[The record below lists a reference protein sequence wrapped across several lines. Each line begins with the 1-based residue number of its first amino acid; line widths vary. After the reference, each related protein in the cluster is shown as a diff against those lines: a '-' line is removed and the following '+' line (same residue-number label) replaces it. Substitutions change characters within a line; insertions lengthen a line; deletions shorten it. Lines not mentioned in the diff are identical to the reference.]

1 MVVTEF
7 LSLDDDVSLNLE
19 RADAAAEQSWQQQKS
34 AATRARLIDATI
46 RCLVQ
51 HGYSRTAMSLVAAE
65 AGLSRGAVLH
75 HFANG
80 DALIQATIIELHERR
95 LNAFRRASKAHV
107 RDVRAMVR
115 DYWRQLQKPA
125 FTAFQELAMVARTD
139 AALAQVLQPLQIE
152 YNDRF
157 HALADQLYP
166 DWVDAPEQ
174 FRLAMTLSQLLM
186 EGMTLARLTGA
197 MDETLIEPL
206 LDFLEKSV
214 VALRPG
220 DAAPANGGRP

>member
-1 MVVTEF
+1 LV
-7 LSLDDDVSLNLE
+7 DDVSLNLE
-19 RADAAAEQSWQQQKS
+19 RASDAPEQSWQQQKS

-51 HGYSRTAMSLVAAE
+51 HGYARTVMSLVAAE

-80 DALIQATIIELHERR
+80 DALIKATIIELHERR
-95 LNAFRRASKAHV
+95 LNAFKRASKAHV
-107 RDVRAMVR
+107 GDVRAMVR

-125 FTAFQELAMVARTD
+125 FTAFQELALVARTD
-139 AALAQVLQPLQIE
+139 AALAQVLQPLQAE

-157 HALADQLYP
+157 RALANQLYP
-166 DWVDAPEQ
+166 DWVGAPEQ

-206 LDFLEKSV
+206 LDFLAKSV

-220 DAAPANGGRP
+220 DAPQANGGQS